1 MNNLIK
7 ICLIL
12 ITVSISSC
20 GVSTNKPQQKTQE
33 TIIDPKMA
41 NRLALRDSTVSLSF
55 SNIALASHINS
66 IYKAQKNG
74 KLKVSKKTQDSIFC
88 VTNLYYKEGK
98 DPIKVKLNIGYFQDT
113 ITGFRLYSDHYDSR
127 HEVIDLYANKY
138 NIDFAETSY
147 NGRAPYLWTFK
158 NQTLKIEETSYV
170 EEEIYIKNAK
180 MRMPENRYGT
190 KRTVYFDKVIISYSD
205 IKQTKKVRDHQIKL
219 AKEDA
224 KRKEREDSIRQA
236 KNNANMK
243 KQDI

>member
-12 ITVSISSC
+12 ITIGIFSC
-20 GVSTNKPQQKTQE
+20 GVSTNKTQNKTQE
-33 TIIDPKMA
+33 TIIDQKAA

-74 KLKVSKKTQDSIFC
+74 KLKVYRKTQDTIFC
-88 VTNLYYKEGK
+88 TTNLYYKEGC
-98 DPIKVKLNIGYFQDT
+98 DPIKVDFNIGYFQDT
-113 ITGFRLYSDHYDSR
+113 ITGFKIYSDDYDSR
-127 HEVIDLYANKY
+127 REVMALYTNKY
-138 NIDFAETSY
+138 NLDFAETSY
-147 NGRAPYLWTFK
+147 NSRDPYIWTFK
-158 NQTLKIEETSYV
+158 NQTLKIEETAYAV
-170 EEEIYIKNAK
+170 EEIYVKNEK

-205 IKQTKKVRDHQIKL
+205 IEQTKKVRDHKNKL

-224 KRKEREDSIRQA
+224 IRREREDSIKKA

-243 KQDI
+243 NQDI